1 MRIVR
6 DLLFNLVL
14 ISLAL
19 LLTATVVAIAEEKA
33 DRVTLNTPVDLKT
46 LSPEERAQYEKYV
59 NEITELKQR
68 MDIESIKTRVKA
80 YFRYLIKEFRGK
92 KLWKTLK
99 TIGLSFA
106 VLTMTTLLIFAFGLY
121 WGLKAGYKG
130 GFWDRVLSALAPLFS
145 GIPAWFW
152 ALLFVW
158 TLWWKWDIGDISYTN
173 SLMRAKAYGG
183 AGIMAYLNALLLPVI
198 ALTLSNV
205 VVYAFNVRNLVK
217 REAFEEYFFIDGL
230 KGLPERRIMRKLLRT
245 VLPSFLTFTS
255 YNFLNLMMS
264 AMAVEKL
271 FEVPGI
277 GKVLADSVEVIYL
290 PNEFGEPKIPHL
302 HFDGFSIFFV
312 AFVMAAFYFL
322 NSTVLEALYLYLD
335 PRREIN
341 D

>member
-6 DLLFNLVL
+6 DVLFNLIL

-19 LLTATVVAIAEEKA
+19 LLTATMVAIAEEKA
-33 DRVTLNTPVDLKT
+33 LQVESTTPVDIEKM
-46 LSPEERAQYEKYV
+46 SPEARAQYEKYL
-59 NEITELKQR
+59 NEIQKSAERVK
-68 MDIESIKTRVKA
+68 ISSIRRDVKA
-80 YFRYLIKEFRGK
+80 YFRYVVDEFKGERRR
-92 KLWKTLK
+92 KTLK

-106 VLTMTTLLIFAFGLY
+106 VLAMTTLLIFVFGLY
-121 WGLKAGYKG
+121 WGLRAGYRG
-130 GFWDRVLSALAPLFS
+130 GLWDKILSGLAPLFS

-158 TLWWKWDIGDISYTN
+158 TLWWKWNIGDISYTN
-173 SLMRAKAYGG
+173 SLMRARAYGG
-183 AGIMAYLNALLLPVI
+183 IGVLTYLNALLLPVI
-198 ALTLSNV
+198 ALTFSNV

-217 REAFEEYFFIDGL
+217 KEAFEEYFFIDIL
-230 KGLPERRIMRKLLRT
+230 KGLPDRRIMRKLLRT

-271 FEVPGI
+271 FDVPGI

-290 PNEFGEPKIPHL
+290 PNEFGEPKIPYL
-302 HFDGFSIFFV
+302 HFDGPSIFFV
-312 AFVMAAFYFL
+312 AFVMAMFYFL
-322 NSTVLEALYLYLD
+322 NSTVLEALYIHLD

-341 D
+341 G